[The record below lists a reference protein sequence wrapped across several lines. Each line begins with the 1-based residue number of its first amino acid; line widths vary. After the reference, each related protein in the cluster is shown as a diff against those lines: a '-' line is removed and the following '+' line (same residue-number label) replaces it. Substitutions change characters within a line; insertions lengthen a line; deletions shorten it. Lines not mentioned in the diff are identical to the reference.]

1 MKKKKVIISLHGI
14 RTRGAW
20 QKDLCPFI
28 SERGWKYYP
37 LDYGF
42 FTAIKLLLP
51 WTHKKKAAW
60 FRGEYNRIFS
70 ENSGVRPSIVVHS
83 FGSLILAKAIE
94 KYSDLIFDKIIIT
107 GSIIRKDFPWDSIHA
122 GKQCSSVFNIVCAK
136 DFPVKIAKWF
146 VIGASNSGGVGFSNC
161 PFVEEKRY
169 EQGGHS
175 DSHASDVFSSQIIP
189 FLERPTTM
197 VDGSASEHY
206 LALVSSFDAAC
217 WAAITYKRQFL
228 DRFENAKRGGYF
240 QPRHEN
246 DPPLDSHP
254 SELVVLVPK
263 SATDAS
269 ENGREKLIENL
280 ELRRFAFGRSN
291 ERTALMD
298 TTGLA
303 LDLPSILETFKIFEE
318 VHGNP
323 AAVEECLNHFRTIL
337 SNLVEDPASSF
348 GSTVRVTTLNEIIEE
363 RKTYV

>member
-28 SERGWKYYP
+28 SELGWKYYP

-42 FTAIKLLLP
+42 FTALQLLLP
-51 WTHKKKAAW
+51 GAGQKKAAW
-60 FRGEYNRIFS
+60 FRREYNRIS
-70 ENSGVRPSIVVHS
+70 AENSGVRPSIVVHS

-94 KYSDLIFDKIIIT
+94 KYTDLIFDKVILT
-107 GSIIRKDFPWDSIHA
+107 GSIIRKDFPWDTIRDR
-122 GKQCSSVFNIVCAK
+122 KQCSSVCNIVCAK
-136 DFPVKIAKWF
+136 DFPVKLAKWF
-146 VIGASNSGGVGFSNC
+146 VIGASDSGGAGFSNSS
-161 PFVEEKRY
+161 FVEEKRY

-228 DRFENAKRGGYF
+228 DRFENAKRMGYF
-240 QPRHEN
+240 KPRHEN
-246 DPPLDSHP
+246 DPPLVCHP
-254 SELVVLVPK
+254 SELVVLVPR

-269 ENGREKLIENL
+269 ENGREKLVESL
-280 ELRRFAFGRSN
+280 GLRRFAFGPSN

-303 LDLPSILETFKIFEE
+303 LDLPSILETFKVFEE

-323 AAVEECLNHFRTIL
+323 AAVEECLKHFHTIL

-363 RKTYV
+363 RKNNV